1 MTYEELL
8 AYEEAH
14 QPPPPPRDERL
25 AELAE
30 DKRYYEMVDAAEFER
45 LGE

>member
-14 QPPPPPRDERL
+14 QPPPRDERS